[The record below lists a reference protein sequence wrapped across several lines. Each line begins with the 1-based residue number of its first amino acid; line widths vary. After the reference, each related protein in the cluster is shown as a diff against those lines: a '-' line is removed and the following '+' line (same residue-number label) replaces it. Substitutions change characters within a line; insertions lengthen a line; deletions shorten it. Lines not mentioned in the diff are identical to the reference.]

1 MENILLKKLGIEK
14 NKVVNKNFDLICD
27 KYTEKAKRLGFQGE
41 LKFLKEHGKVIIYV
55 II

>member
-1 MENILLKKLGIEK
+1 MEMLLKKLGIEK
-14 NKVVNKNFDLICD
+14 VKLVNKDFDLICD
-27 KYTEKAKRLGFQGE
+27 KYTEKARKLGFDGE

>member
-1 MENILLKKLGIEK
+1 MEMLLKKLGIEK
-14 NKVVNKNFDLICD
+14 GKLVNKDFDLICD
-27 KYTEKAKRLGFQGE
+27 KYTEKARKLGFDGE